1 MHLNELKSK
10 NPSDLLL
17 YAESLDVENA
27 SNLRKQDM
35 MFACLKKL
43 AENDVSIYG
52 EGVLEVLADGFGLLD
67 LTIYTSHLVRLRSL
81 VLELVTR

>member
-35 MFACLKKL
+35 MFACLK
-43 AENDVSIYG
+43 S
-52 EGVLEVLADGFGLLD
+52 LL
-67 LTIYTSHLVRLRSL
+67 IMMFQYMERAY
-81 VLELVTR
+81 

>member
-10 NPSDLLL
+10 NPSDLLS

-35 MFACLKKL
+35 MFACLKSWPIMMYQYMEK
-43 AENDVSIYG
+43 VY
-52 EGVLEVLADGFGLLD
+52 
-67 LTIYTSHLVRLRSL
+67 
-81 VLELVTR
+81 

>member
-1 MHLNELKSK
+1 MHLNEIKSK

-17 YAESLDVENA
+17 YAESLEVENA

-52 EGVLEVLADGFGLLD
+52 EGVLSFSRWFWIFKISGFKLSCRRM
-67 LTIYTSHLVRLRSL
+67 TYMFHLVK
-81 VLELVTR
+81 

>member
-35 MFACLKKL
+35 MFACLKKV
-43 AENDVSIYG
+43 AEKDVSI
-52 EGVLEVLADGFGLLD
+52 
-67 LTIYTSHLVRLRSL
+67 
-81 VLELVTR
+81 

>member
-35 MFACLKKL
+35 MFACLKISRKRCF
-43 AENDVSIYG
+43 NIWRRG
-52 EGVLEVLADGFGLLD
+52 P
-67 LTIYTSHLVRLRSL
+67 
-81 VLELVTR
+81 

>member
-17 YAESLDVENA
+17 YAESLEVENA

-43 AENDVSIYG
+43 ADNDVSIYG
-52 EGVLEVLADGFGLLD
+52 EGVLEVLLHGWFFK
-67 LTIYTSHLVRLRSL
+67 IRRF
-81 VLELVTR
+81 ELSCRAR